1 MLNFRQLE
9 AVENKVKIA
18 PSKDADI
25 LETCSWPLL
34 SECFHHRACH
44 RAKK

>member
-18 PSKDADI
+18 PSKDAGI
-25 LETCSWPLL
+25 LETCSWPL
-34 SECFHHRACH
+34 SSGRFHHRACH